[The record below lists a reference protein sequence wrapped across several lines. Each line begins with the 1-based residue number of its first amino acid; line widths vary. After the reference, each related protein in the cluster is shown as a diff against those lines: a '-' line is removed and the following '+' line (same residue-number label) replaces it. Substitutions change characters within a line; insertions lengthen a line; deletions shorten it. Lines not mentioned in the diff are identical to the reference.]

1 MGCCYSVSMSL
12 RATDEERF
20 VRASHE
26 FYSRMFPSEESVLKL
41 CKDVVS
47 IVRYAV
53 CDVDKSGRYR
63 NDNIVVKKFK
73 TGRVYLSTAFNHSYG
88 WFQDAMDWFEA
99 MSSVLANNSWMIIY
113 GEGNE
118 VARMRVKNGRFC
130 VK

>member
-20 VRASHE
+20 VRASRE
-26 FYSRMFPSEESVLKL
+26 FYARMIPREEPVLKL
-41 CKDVVS
+41 CSDVER
-47 IVRYAV
+47 IVRYVV
-53 CDVDKSGRYR
+53 CDVDKFGRYR

-88 WFQDAMDWFEA
+88 WLQDAMDWFEA

-118 VARMRVKNGRFC
+118 VIRMRVKNGRVC
-130 VK
+130 VR

>member
-1 MGCCYSVSMSL
+1 MSL
-12 RATDEERF
+12 RATNEERF

-26 FYSRMFPSEESVLKL
+26 FYSRMFPSEVPVLKL
-41 CKDVVS
+41 CNDVES
-47 IVRYAV
+47 IVRYVV
-53 CDVDKSGRYR
+53 CDVDKFGRYR
-63 NDNIVVKKFK
+63 NDNIIVKKFK
-73 TGRVYLSTAFNHSYG
+73 TGRAYLSTAFNHSYG

-118 VARMRVKNGRFC
+118 VVRMRVKNGRFC